1 MHIIDTTLF
10 FAPHSG
16 GVKRYLLAKQ
26 RFLTTQPGV
35 RHTIVVP
42 GPKKAAAARVGLVEL
57 PSPLIPLGGGY
68 RLPLRTRAW
77 SDALCALGPDIIEA
91 GDPYQVAWAAL
102 DAADRLAVP
111 AVAFV
116 HSDLS
121 RLASARFGTL
131 AGAAIDSY
139 LRRLYR
145 RFDLVMAPSQSVAAR
160 LNSIGVEHAVVQPL
174 GVDTT
179 IFHPSRCDPSLRAEL
194 GLPIDTRLLIY
205 AGRISPEKR
214 IPLLQQAVERLGR
227 PYHLLIVGGDT
238 QQRLSPSITLLAYEQ
253 DTTRL
258 ARLLASCDAL
268 VHAGDQETFGLVFLE
283 MMACGRPVIGVHA
296 GAVPEIIDATVGG
309 TAIPGNVE
317 SLGQAIR
324 ALYESDIKQ
333 LGAQARQRVERQYSW
348 DRTLTLQLGR
358 YTSLVRRNAPT
369 TNTTPLWSSR

>member
-1 MHIIDTTLF
+1 MHIVDTTVF

-16 GVKRYLLAKQ
+16 GVKRYLLTKQ
-26 RFLTTQPGV
+26 RFLATQPNV

-42 GPKKAAAARVGLVEL
+42 GPKKSPASPSGLIEVA
-57 PSPLIPLGGGY
+57 SPLIPFGGGY
-68 RLPLRTRAW
+68 RIPLGTRAW
-77 SDALCALGPDIIEA
+77 CNALCALQPSVIEV
-91 GDPYQVAWAAL
+91 GDPYHVAWAAL

-131 AGAAIDSY
+131 AGAAVDSY
-139 LRRLYR
+139 LRHLYR

-174 GVDTT
+174 GVDTAT
-179 IFHPSRCDPSLRAEL
+179 FHPSRRDPSLRSEL
-194 GLPIDTRLLIY
+194 GLSSDTRLLIY

-214 IPLLQQAVERLGR
+214 VPVLRRAVERLGR

-238 QQRLSPSITLLAYEQ
+238 RRRLSSGVTLLAYEQ

-296 GAVPEIIDATVGG
+296 GAVPEIIDSAVGR
-309 TAIPGNVE
+309 TAAPGSAD
-317 SLGQAIR
+317 SLAQAIQ

-358 YTSLVRRNAPT
+358 YANLVRRNAPLT
-369 TNTTPLWSSR
+369 ETTPLLSSR

>member
-42 GPKKAAAARVGLVEL
+42 GPKKAAAARGGLVEL

-77 SDALCALGPDIIEA
+77 SAALCALGPDIIEA

-121 RLASARFGTL
+121 RLASARFGTV

-179 IFHPSRCDPSLRAEL
+179 IFHPSRCDPSLRAEF

-296 GAVPEIIDATVGG
+296 GAVPEIIDASVGR

-317 SLGQAIR
+317 SLGQAIG

-358 YTSLVRRNAPT
+358 YANLVRRNAPT
-369 TNTTPLWSSR
+369 TDTTPLWSSR